1 MSLFGNEEERNFGK
15 GLVRTT
21 VVFVLGLLVGRDGSF
36 FRQPLFAESEVVV
49 VFDTSGFFKDS
60 DNEEFVTMI
69 FVVAFP
75 AELVDFSLV
84 VVEEVLTE
92 CSDRCELS
100 AELMFGDG
108 DLWTVEEGG

>member
-21 VVFVLGLLVGRDGSF
+21 VVFVLGLLVGRGGSF
-36 FRQPLFAESEVVV
+36 FRLESLELPPSLVGT

-69 FVVAFP
+69 LVVAFP
-75 AELVDFSLV
+75 ADSLVDFSLI
-84 VVEEVLTE
+84 EEVLTE
-92 CSDRCELS
+92 CSDFTELS
-100 AELMFGDG
+100 GEGDFCFLG
-108 DLWTVEEGG
+108 LGILASF